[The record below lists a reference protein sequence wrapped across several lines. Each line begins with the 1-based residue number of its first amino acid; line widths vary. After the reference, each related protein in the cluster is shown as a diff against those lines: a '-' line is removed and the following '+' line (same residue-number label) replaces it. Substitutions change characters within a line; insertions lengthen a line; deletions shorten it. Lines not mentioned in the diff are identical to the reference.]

1 MKKLIVAVAGL
12 IAFTSIINAQ
22 SLEEIIKRYS
32 AAIKADQLAKV
43 TTIKITGKM
52 SSMGMEMPMTMQ
64 MKKPNKIRVSY
75 SFSGQELISVFD
87 GQKGYMVNPM
97 TGSSSPVEL
106 TGDQL
111 RQVQNN
117 NVFNNQIQ
125 DYFNAG
131 VLTLEGSEDVK
142 GKPAFKLKAMP
153 QGSNPVFVYIDKETY
168 LPVKTS
174 TSVEQMGTTM
184 NVESFMTDYVEVKGV
199 VMPKKTTAMANGM
212 EAALISFDNIEVD
225 IPIDDAVFSI
235 NK

>member
-1 MKKLIVAVAGL
+1 MKRLFIAVAGL
-12 IAFTSIINAQ
+12 IAFTSIISAQ

-32 AAIKADQLAKV
+32 SAIKADQLANV
-43 TTIKITGKM
+43 STIKITGKM
-52 SSMGMEMPMTMQ
+52 SSMGMEMPMVMQ

-97 TGSSSPVEL
+97 TGSSAPVEL

-111 RQVQNN
+111 KQVQNN

-131 VLTLEGSEDVK
+131 VMTLEGSEDVK
-142 GKPAFKLKAMP
+142 GRPAFKIKAVP
-153 QGSNPVFVYIDKETY
+153 QGSNPVIIYIDKETF

-212 EAALISFDNIEVD
+212 EAAIISFDNIEVD
-225 IPIDDAVFSI
+225 IPINDAVFSI

>member
-1 MKKLIVAVAGL
+1 MKKIIVVFAGL
-12 IAFTSIINAQ
+12 IVCTSIISAQ

-32 AAIKADQLAKV
+32 SAIKADQLTKV

-52 SSMGMEMPMTMQ
+52 SSMGMELPMTMQ
-64 MKKPNKIRVSY
+64 MKKPNKIRVAY
-75 SFSGQELISVFD
+75 NLSGQEIISVFD

-111 RQVQNN
+111 KQIQNN
-117 NVFNNQIQ
+117 SVFNNQVQ

-131 VLTLEGSEDVK
+131 ILTLEGSEDVK
-142 GKPAFKLKAMP
+142 GKPAFKLKAVP
-153 QGSNPVFVYIDKETY
+153 QGSNPVLIFIDKETF

-174 TSVEQMGTTM
+174 TTVEQMGTMM
-184 NVESFMTDYVEVKGV
+184 NVESFLTDYVDVKGI
-199 VMPKKTTAMANGM
+199 VMPKKTTTMANGM
-212 EAALISFDNIEVD
+212 EAAIISFDNIEVD

-235 NK
+235 SK

>member
-1 MKKLIVAVAGL
+1 MKKFIVAVAGL
-12 IAFTSIINAQ
+12 IAITSITSAQ

-32 AAIKADQLAKV
+32 SAIKADQLSKV
-43 TTIKITGKM
+43 STIKITGKM

-64 MKKPNKIRVSY
+64 MKKPNKIRVAY
-75 SFSGQELISVFD
+75 NLSGQEIISVFD

-111 RQVQNN
+111 KQVQNN

-125 DYFNAG
+125 DYFTAG
-131 VLTLEGSEDVK
+131 ILTLEGSEDVK
-142 GKPAFKLKAMP
+142 GKPAFKLKAVP
-153 QGSNPVFVYIDKETY
+153 QGSSPVFIFIDKETF

-184 NVESFMTDYVEVKGV
+184 NVESFLTDYVDVKGV

-212 EAALISFDNIEVD
+212 EAAVISFDNIEVD
-225 IPIDDAVFSI
+225 VPIDDAVFRI